1 VDQPWRVSTI
11 NAAGEHALRPFAVPL
26 FHHDVLTFTKGGFL
40 IGTYGMENLLVPF
53 MQAFRALPPVVMEDV
68 KTEGMIRLRRVERDG
83 RTWYAAVN
91 GDWRPGTVTVD
102 LPGEAVDVVTG
113 ERFSGSV
120 TLPLPG
126 YGLRVLVK
134 CQEPTYTILPMPW
147 M

>member
-68 KTEGMIRLRRVERDG
+68 KTEGCVRVRRIVRDG
-83 RTWYAAVN
+83 HVWFAVVN
-91 GDWRPGTVTVD
+91 GDMHPGSIVLDLPPGTT
-102 LPGEAVDVVTG
+102 DVVTG
-113 ERFSGSV
+113 ESLSGRTV
-120 TLPLPG
+120 LPVCG
-126 YGLRVLVK
+126 YGLRTL
-134 CQEPTYTILPMPW
+134 YR
-147 M
+147 